1 MSVVGLLSVA
11 VLVSIPATGGVP
23 PSTGSTQPAPLK
35 GVIHLST
42 GARRAAP
49 FQKRLPAVTLAQ
61 LKQKFADLSGNAQKY
76 ESGASAMP
84 DVAQQCAT
92 KAYSVQD
99 QIAAGCKGTDTLDQC
114 KEKLYKHCIETYSVP
129 AVDLPTGGIQPIQ
142 GGSGGTHLPGFST
155 KEFQQSAQAAS
166 AQARA
171 LSQLLARYA
180 NQVDANAK
188 ALVP

>member
-23 PSTGSTQPAPLK
+23 PSPGSSQQAPLK

-49 FQKRLPAVTLAQ
+49 FQKRPKTVTLDQ
-61 LKQKFADLSGNAQKY
+61 LKQKFNDLSGNAQKY
-76 ESGASAMP
+76 ESGAAAMP
-84 DVAQQCAT
+84 GIAKDCAT

-99 QIAAGCKGTDTLDQC
+99 QVAAGCKGTDTLDQC
-114 KEKLYKHCIETYSVP
+114 QEKLYKHCVESYSVP
-129 AVDLPTGGIQPIQ
+129 AVDLPTGGINPIT
-142 GGSGGTHLPGFST
+142 GGSTSPHLPGFST
-155 KEFQQSAQAAS
+155 KEFQQAALATSAE
-166 AQARA
+166 ARA

-180 NQVDANAK
+180 NEVDANAK